1 MSYKKSYT
9 PRRAIPEY
17 YYPRG
22 YYGNPRVPTAA
33 GPYRPRAKNPAAA
46 PKPKKATTGKKSSGY
61 AKAIGSGLGTA
72 AGEAIGGPIGA
83 MAGGWLGAK
92 AGELFSS
99 VTGFGDYSVAQNSL
113 MRGGMTMP
121 QIVNSTK
128 SGGVIVR
135 HCEYIG
141 EVLATTDFTPVKYP
155 LNPGLR
161 SSFPWLSQIAVNFD
175 QYRWRGV
182 IFGFRST
189 SSDSVLSTNASTSL
203 GSVSLA
209 TDYDA
214 SDAPFTNKREMLN
227 TMFANSTKP
236 SCNLL
241 HPIECKTTL
250 SPMRLQYVR
259 GGANPA
265 NTDIKMYDL
274 GNFYVATEGMQ
285 NIVLSQSVGEL
296 WVSYEVEFYKQQVQP
311 VAYSDNFELSGMT
324 AASWLGP
331 ADNLHP
337 GDPKN
342 SIGGRI
348 NTAGTSYLFPA
359 TAMGG
364 KYLITYSAFGTVAA
378 VLGNAAAGLQI
389 TNGSLFAIW
398 ASGALVIQSPG
409 PTATSAQIM
418 VNLVV
423 NVTGQGCIVTFGAG
437 SPLIPTGTISGNL
450 LVTFIDQELSNF

>member
-1 MSYKKSYT
+1 MSYRGYGKNRSY
-9 PRRAIPEY
+9 PLPARRPAY
-17 YYPRG
+17 SRG
-22 YYGNPRVPTAA
+22 YYDGPRPSV
-33 GPYRPRAKNPAAA
+33 PYRPRAKNPNNP
-46 PKPKKATTGKKSSGY
+46 PKPKKRAYKSSGV
-61 AKAIGSGLGTA
+61 ANAIGSGLGMA

-83 MAGGWLGAK
+83 MAGGWLGGK
-92 AGELFSS
+92 AGDLFSA
-99 VTGFGDYSVAQNSL
+99 VTGFGDYSIAQNTL
-113 MRGGMTMP
+113 MKGGMSMP

-135 HCEYIG
+135 HCEYVG
-141 EVLATTDFTPVKYP
+141 EVLASTDFTATKYP

-175 QYRWRGV
+175 QFRFRGMIWGV
-182 IFGFRST
+182 RST

-203 GSVSLA
+203 GSVNLA

-214 SDAPFTNKREMLN
+214 SDSPFTNKREMLN
-227 TMFANSTKP
+227 TMFSNSGKP
-236 SCNLL
+236 SVNLL
-241 HPIECKTTL
+241 HPIECKTSM

-259 GGANPA
+259 GGANPP

-285 NIVLSQSVGEL
+285 NIVLTQSVGEL

-311 VAYSDNFELSGMT
+311 VAYTDNFKLSGQT

-337 GDPKN
+337 GDPRN

-348 NTAGTSYLFPA
+348 NTAGTSYIFPP

-364 KYLITYSAFGTVAA
+364 KYLVNYFAIGTTPA
-378 VLGNAAAGLQI
+378 VLGVAASGIQI
-389 TNGSLFAIW
+389 TNGAIFDIW
-398 ASGALVIQSPG
+398 APSIGSVVQSPA
-409 PTATSAQIM
+409 PTAGSAQLAVLFVIE
-418 VNLVV
+418 
-423 NVTGQGCIVTFGAG
+423 VTGQGCILTFGTG
-437 SPLIPTGTISGNL
+437 SQLIPTGTVEGNL
-450 LVTFIDQELSNF
+450 VVTFIDQELTDF